1 MLLPVLAAG
10 GGIYLSTH
18 SIAWAEAAPA
28 LGALILEA
36 AMFLS
41 MGNEAARR
49 WWRPWV
55 MAASVGAPALLV
67 GAQPLMLSVVL
78 LVGGV
83 MAFWYVVLP
92 ASRWT
97 DAAYALLYGAITLGK
112 LSEHLYPAP
121 LAKLPLAIL
130 GELAWAR
137 ILIWAVLEVRGQEG
151 VGFGFVPSWREV
163 GIGLKWYGLFLPV
176 GAAVGWAIGFT
187 GLRQGPW
194 VVEKLL
200 LNAVGTLFGIFI
212 FVALRENFLF
222 RGMLLPWFAE
232 WMGSLRGAQ
241 VVVALL
247 CGAAHLPFRQFP
259 NWRFAL
265 LAALAHWVY
274 GRAFLEAGSIRA
286 AMVCHALVVV
296 TWRVLLS

>member
-1 MLLPVLAAG
+1 MAVLLPVLAAG

-18 SIAWAEAAPA
+18 SIAWEEAGPA
-28 LGALILEA
+28 LAALILEA

-41 MGNEAARR
+41 MGNAAARR
-49 WWRPWV
+49 WWRPWS
-55 MAASVGAPALLV
+55 MAVSVAVPALLV
-67 GAQPLMLSVVL
+67 GAHPLVL
-78 LVGGV
+78 AVAEV
-83 MAFWYVVLP
+83 MAFWFVVLP

-97 DAAYALLYGAITLGK
+97 DALYALLYGAITLGK

-137 ILIWAVLEVRGQEG
+137 ILIWAVLEVRGLGG
-151 VGFGFVPSWREV
+151 VGFGFLPCWRLV
-163 GIGLKWYGLFLPV
+163 GIGLRWYALFLPV

-194 VVEKLL
+194 IWEKLL
-200 LNAVGTLFGIFI
+200 LNALGTFFGIYI

-232 WMGSLRGAQ
+232 WMGSWRGAQ
-241 VVVALL
+241 VGVALL